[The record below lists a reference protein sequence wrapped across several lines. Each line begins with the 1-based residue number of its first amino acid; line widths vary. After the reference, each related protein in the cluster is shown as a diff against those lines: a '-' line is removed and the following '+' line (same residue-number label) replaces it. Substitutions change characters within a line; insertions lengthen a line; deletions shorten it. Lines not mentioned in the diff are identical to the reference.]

1 MSDSYTGR
9 GLSVQAKINIAL
21 LSVFFVILAASLIL
35 TSANEKQLVQRVV
48 EQQTLDMADGYFD
61 SINTMMLTGT
71 MAQRNVLRDK
81 ILERPGVTEARIVR
95 TPAITSVYGP
105 GYDHQAPV
113 DALDQRA
120 LAGEQVIEVKQQNGK
135 RLLTVINPVL
145 AEKDYRGTNCLLCHQ
160 VAEGEVVGAVRIS
173 YSLEALDQQVQRNL
187 LLTGVMQLGVLLAG
201 LALMLYL
208 LRRLV
213 IRRIH
218 GLRQAMEEITRDSDL
233 GRRLQVDSQD
243 ELGQLGC
250 TFNNM
255 LGTFRQSLLA
265 VSAATGRLHQVSGQV
280 AGVADNTLQAVI
292 RQRTETDMV
301 ASAMHEMS
309 ATVQEVASNAART
322 AQASLDA
329 DGEARGG
336 VQVAENAS
344 QAIEAL
350 IGEISE
356 ASDVVARVEQGSL
369 QISEVLAVIDEI
381 ASQTNLLALNAA
393 IEAARAGEQ
402 GRGFAVVADEV
413 RTLAVRT
420 QRSTEDIQSMIQAL
434 QQAVTDAVTA
444 MNAAR
449 SRASL
454 SVEQVGN
461 ATNSLH
467 SIARAVADISAMNMQ
482 IATAAEEQSAVAE
495 EINRNVSTISD
506 IADHTAQDADATR
519 NSSSDLVGL
528 ADELQHQ
535 VARFRLGDS

>member
-402 GRGFAVVADEV
+402 GRGFAVVAEEV
-413 RTLAVRT
+413 RKMAEQSREATEKIQATLSEMNKAVMEISKSIEATGAISEEQAAST
-420 QRSTEDIQSMIQAL
+420 QEITANLSRVTKSTEDL
-434 QQAVTDAVTA
+434 
-444 MNAAR
+444 NR
-449 SRASL
+449 F
-454 SVEQVGN
+454 
-461 ATNSLH
+461 
-467 SIARAVADISAMNMQ
+467 
-482 IATAAEEQSAVAE
+482 AE
-495 EINRNVSTISD
+495 I
-506 IADHTAQDADATR
+506 
-519 NSSSDLVGL
+519 
-528 ADELQHQ
+528 
-535 VARFRLGDS
+535 FK